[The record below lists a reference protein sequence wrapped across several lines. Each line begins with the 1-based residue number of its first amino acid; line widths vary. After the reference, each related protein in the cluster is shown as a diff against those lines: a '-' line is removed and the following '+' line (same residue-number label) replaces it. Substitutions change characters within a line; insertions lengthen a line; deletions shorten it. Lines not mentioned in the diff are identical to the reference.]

1 MSISTSSISNNKRA
15 QKNIGRHS
23 KRYIREISSVDN
35 MKGYDSKEK
44 VTTISLL
51 IIGLLYVLIS
61 VLEKDSISNAYY
73 TYSILFSIVNLAII
87 IILSVISFKHNVSD
101 KTMMTYFISLISLG
115 FLLNITI
122 WIITVIQNTYD
133 NISIGVTLS
142 HIIFLMCLSFV
153 IYSYRKQT
161 KLL

>member
-1 MSISTSSISNNKRA
+1 
-15 QKNIGRHS
+15 
-23 KRYIREISSVDN
+23 

-51 IIGLLYVLIS
+51 IIGLSYVLIS

-87 IILSVISFKHNVSD
+87 IILSVISFKHNLSD

-142 HIIFLMCLSFV
+142 HIIFLTCFSFV

>member
-73 TYSILFSIVNLAII
+73 TC
-87 IILSVISFKHNVSD
+87 
-101 KTMMTYFISLISLG
+101 
-115 FLLNITI
+115 LLYTSPSPR
-122 WIITVIQNTYD
+122 D
-133 NISIGVTLS
+133 
-142 HIIFLMCLSFV
+142 
-153 IYSYRKQT
+153 
-161 KLL
+161 

>member
-161 KLL
+161 KLR